1 MWPLDEML
9 YGSMSIVS
17 YVLFG
22 LKREFP
28 VLVIPLPK
36 IASLVCLQFLQG
48 TRQIVE
54 WSIPEGGMYELEEKH
69 HLNIIRRQSYTADK
83 CELIF
88 ILTCLRGLDSRQS
101 KEQLAQS
108 PRSRIRHLLEASSAD
123 INRPS

>member
-1 MWPLDEML
+1 MWHLDEML

-17 YVLFG
+17 YVPFG

-54 WSIPEGGMYELEEKH
+54 WSIPEGECMNLKRS
-69 HLNIIRRQSYTADK
+69 II
-83 CELIF
+83 
-88 ILTCLRGLDSRQS
+88 
-101 KEQLAQS
+101 
-108 PRSRIRHLLEASSAD
+108 
-123 INRPS
+123 